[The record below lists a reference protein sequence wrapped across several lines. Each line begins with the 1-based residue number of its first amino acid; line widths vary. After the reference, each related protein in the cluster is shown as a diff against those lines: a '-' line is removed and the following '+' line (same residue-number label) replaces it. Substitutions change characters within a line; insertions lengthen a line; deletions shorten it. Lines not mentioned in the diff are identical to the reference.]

1 MRGFMK
7 SGTVFDI
14 KEFSIYD
21 GNGMR
26 VTVFLKG
33 CPLSCKWCHNPE
45 GLSALPEVMVNVS
58 ACVNCGSCQVVGCAK
73 TEKGKCSAC
82 GKCIDKC
89 PYGYRQIKG
98 EIYSSKDLADR
109 LNSYEVF
116 FGDDG
121 GVTFSG
127 GEPTLQYDF
136 LMEVVDSIKGKTAIE
151 TCGYCDEVKFKKL
164 IDKLS
169 FVYIDFK
176 VFDDEKHKF
185 YTGVSN
191 AVIKKNLQYLASS
204 NKPFIVR
211 IPMIKGVNDDI
222 ENLTATAN
230 LIKGAK
236 NLVRVEILPYNAL
249 APAKYGM
256 VGKNYEYNFTKPD
269 KIDCKPFTD
278 LGISVKIL

>member
-1 MRGFMK
+1 MK
-7 SGTVFDI
+7 TGTVFDI

-45 GLSALPEVMVNVS
+45 GLSTLPEVMVNVS
-58 ACVNCGSCQVVGCAK
+58 ACNECGLCKIDGC
-73 TEKGKCSAC
+73 TRLSGGKCNAC

-89 PYGYRQIKG
+89 PNGYRQIKG
-98 EIYSSKDLADR
+98 DKFTSEELIGR

-116 FGDDG
+116 FAEDG
-121 GVTFSG
+121 GITFSG
-127 GEPTLQYDF
+127 GEPTMQYDF
-136 LMEVVDSIKGKTAIE
+136 LMEVIDSIKGKTAIE
-151 TCGYCDEVKFKKL
+151 TCGYCDEDKFKNL
-164 IDKLS
+164 VQKLS

-176 VFDDEKHKF
+176 IFDEDKHIG

-191 AVIKKNLQYLASS
+191 AKIKNNLQYLVNS
-204 NKPFIVR
+204 NIPFVVR

-222 ENLTATAN
+222 ENLTNTAN
-230 LIKGAK
+230 LLKGAK
-236 NLVRVEILPYNAL
+236 SLVGVEILPYNAL

-256 VGKNYEYNFTKPD
+256 VGKEFEYNFTKPD
-269 KIDCKPFTD
+269 NIDVSPFTN
-278 LGISVKIL
+278 LGIAVKIL

>member
-1 MRGFMK
+1 MK
-7 SGTVFDI
+7 TGTVFDI

-45 GLSALPEVMVNVS
+45 GLSTLPEVMVNVS
-58 ACVNCGSCQVVGCAK
+58 ACENCSLCHIDNCARLSS
-73 TEKGKCSAC
+73 GICNAC
-82 GKCIDKC
+82 GKCVDKC
-89 PYGYRQIKG
+89 PNGYRQIKG
-98 EIYSSKDLADR
+98 EIFTAEQLIDR
-109 LNSYEVF
+109 LNSYDVF
-116 FGDDG
+116 FDTDG

-136 LMEVVDSIKGKTAIE
+136 LMEVIDGIKGKTAIE
-151 TCGYCDEVKFKKL
+151 TCGFLDEDKFSNL
-164 IDKLS
+164 VQKLS

-176 VFDDEKHKF
+176 IFDEEKHIR

-191 AVIKKNLQYLASS
+191 AKIKNNLQYLVNS
-204 NKPFIVR
+204 NIPFVVR
-211 IPMIKGVNDDI
+211 IPMIKGVNDDK
-222 ENLTATAN
+222 ENITNTAN
-230 LIKGAK
+230 LLKGAK
-236 NLVRVEILPYNAL
+236 SLVGVEILPYNAL

-256 VGKNYEYNFTKPD
+256 VGKEFEYNFTKPD
-269 KIDCKPFTD
+269 KIDSTPFTD